1 MAQFHRC
8 FVIGFGIVLVLIIAR
23 PATAQLVGGAI
34 QGVVKDAQ
42 GAALP
47 GASIVIRNLATGVT
61 WEQTADRSGRYQ
73 VLALPPAEYE
83 VQVSMTGFR
92 SVAHRGIRLTVGQT
106 AVIDTS
112 LDLGAISETIE
123 ENQEGSSRPPSANG
137 PAPLITAVIRAQ
149 PPISAHVVPALNDSS
164 RDRSR
169 GAAAR
174 SASRATRPAPARPA
188 A

>member
-1 MAQFHRC
+1 MAQSHRC
-8 FVIGFGIVLVLIIAR
+8 LVIGFGIVLVLTIAR

-83 VQVSMTGFR
+83 VQVSMAGFR

-123 ENQEGSSRPPSANG
+123 VRGDAVSINLATGAVSGVVGVREIRDLPLNG
-137 PAPLITAVIRAQ
+137 R
-149 PPISAHVVPALNDSS
+149 
-164 RDRSR
+164 
-169 GAAAR
+169 
-174 SASRATRPAPARPA
+174 
-188 A
+188 